1 MGDGVT
7 SSVNAPA
14 NQAGYGASSRSAD
27 SAAQTEF
34 AKARQ
39 SAMADEPTSSEDLTN
54 LCLPWDNDE
63 AGLLKNVPPPRECL
77 VPHPVISPE
86 AMLDNDANAKPI
98 EIPGETIEVHGKAPP
113 ESPLASAVRRG
124 IAEVPTQDAFEKNLL
139 RQANHFAKDWS
150 IERWHNYIQGPPP
163 EGFNEKQKFEWQKA
177 ATNWQEYVT
186 KAYGQA
192 WDKAEAKLLD
202 NYRRIDVANNAVKSN
217 LKFQL
222 AGTFFAV
229 VPAAGAV
236 YGGWSAGVSGV
247 EAYTG
252 HKSGMQVADLASGNW
267 GDHRKLSPPERV
279 GLGAQAALGAIT
291 MGTGYALERSAGG
304 IPRSGS
310 NEGVVSG
317 EIVSRELA
325 GGAPHAPAQPKVIVD
340 RSAYTVE
347 SGQAGMS
354 KALGLD
360 PSKTRTVA
368 LASDGHGADFH
379 VVASPER
386 PGGAARQVGAGAAAG
401 GGGSAPPKQVA
412 SGPTPPTS
420 NSSRHGETS
429 PTSNPARP
437 KFAATSKGDIAIDP
451 GVGQSRE
458 LRVAEIVGG
467 RVARAGNKDGKV
479 YALSGEVSRV
489 KGRQFDTLKYASKEG
504 VTVDVFGSNQELIVV
519 GGPAKAQNLSKLGG
533 DLRYLK
539 NVADQHGVKALA
551 YFEEGTPQDVID
563 VANKWLGKENVHI
576 FK

>member
-1 MGDGVT
+1 
-7 SSVNAPA
+7 
-14 NQAGYGASSRSAD
+14 
-27 SAAQTEF
+27 
-34 AKARQ
+34 
-39 SAMADEPTSSEDLTN
+39 
-54 LCLPWDNDE
+54 
-63 AGLLKNVPPPRECL
+63 

-86 AMLDNDANAKPI
+86 AMLDNDVNAKPI

-252 HKSGMQVADLASGNW
+252 HKSGMQVADLVSGNS

-279 GLGAQAALGAIT
+279 GLGLEFASGVFT
-291 MGTGYALERSAGG
+291 MATGYALQRSAGG
-304 IPRSGS
+304 PPRSGS
-310 NEGVVSG
+310 NSGVVSG

-325 GGAPHAPAQPKVIVD
+325 GGTPHASAQPKVIVD
-340 RSAYTVE
+340 RGAYMVE
-347 SGQAGMS
+347 PGQAGMS

-360 PSKTRTVA
+360 PSKTRVVA
-368 LASDGHGADFH
+368 NASDGLGADFD
-379 VVASPER
+379 VVASPAR
-386 PGGAARQVGAGAAAG
+386 PGG
-401 GGGSAPPKQVA
+401 
-412 SGPTPPTS
+412 
-420 NSSRHGETS
+420 
-429 PTSNPARP
+429 PARP
-437 KFAATSKGDIAIDP
+437 AGTGAAGTT
-451 GVGQSRE
+451 QSRDARTVSPSSSNAPTATAKPVYDISLSKDNVDWRGSGKTVDDAVQE
-458 LRVAEIVGG
+458 AFKQTGVPIEQFRETKWVKTEYGKTVPVEWKGPGG
-467 RVARAGNKDGKV
+467 A
-479 YALSGEVSRV
+479 EVS
-489 KGRQFDTLKYASKEG
+489 
-504 VTVDVFGSNQELIVV
+504 
-519 GGPAKAQNLSKLGG
+519 
-533 DLRYLK
+533 
-539 NVADQHGVKALA
+539 
-551 YFEEGTPQDVID
+551 ID
-563 VANKWLGKENVHI
+563 VQHKSPAPDIPHVGWQGPGKGAPSGHI
-576 FK
+576 FLDQTPYGRAP